1 MIRSLSSSYRKI
13 KSFFDVLWFTA
24 LASIV
29 SVVVIGYYLVTMY
42 LSGNY
47 EDYFITFIWGIV
59 AFYSIRATVRKR
71 RE

>member
-1 MIRSLSSSYRKI
+1 VIRSLSSAYGKI

-42 LSGNY
+42 ISGNY